1 MEAAR
6 RLRYRLLAVGDDGRI
21 VRADATLLDGAVT
34 LAHEHGISVYDAA
47 YVATARRTQ
56 AQLVSFDVWNLV
68 SRDLARL
75 PADTSVA

>member
-1 MEAAR
+1 MAAAR
-6 RLRYRLLAVGDDGRI
+6 RLRYRLLAVGNDGGI
-21 VRADATLLDGAVT
+21 VRAGATLLDGAVT

-47 YVATARRTQ
+47 YVAAARHTQ
-56 AQLVSFDVWNLV
+56 AQLVSCEMWNLV